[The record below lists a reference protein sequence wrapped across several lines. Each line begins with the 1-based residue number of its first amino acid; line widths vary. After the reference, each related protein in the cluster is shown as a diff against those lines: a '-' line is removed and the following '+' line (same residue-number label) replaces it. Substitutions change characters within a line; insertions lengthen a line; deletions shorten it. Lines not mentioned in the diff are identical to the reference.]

1 MEVMK
6 RNILSTFVLLLLL
19 GILLLGYFGR
29 AAPTVPDKGRC
40 SSPYD
45 GTWSGTLV
53 GVTMREDF
61 SPVFREGIAFDLTL
75 KLSCI
80 SIDGSTT
87 SLDVTEMRA
96 SYWPLGCTAGCR
108 PTNASPPQMPRAAA
122 FLGPPGSADDALYL
136 AFPNGASIVM
146 KAEISGDGKQLQ
158 GRSGEPLAWYFGHAS
173 RCPELMGQCNPIT
186 GSFTLAKKD

>member
-29 AAPTVPDKGRC
+29 ATPTVPDKGRC

-45 GTWSGTLV
+45 GTWIGTLV
-53 GVTMREDF
+53 GVNERKDF
-61 SPVFREGIAFDLTL
+61 RPMFREGIAFDLTL
-75 KLSCI
+75 ELSCT
-80 SIDGSTT
+80 STDGNVTL
-87 SLDVTEMRA
+87 LDVTEMRA
-96 SYWPLGCTAGCR
+96 SHWPLGCTAGCR
-108 PTNASPPQMPRAAA
+108 PANATPPQMPRAAA

-136 AFPNGASIVM
+136 AFPNGVSIVM
-146 KAEISGDGKQLQ
+146 KAEVSSDGKQLR

-173 RCPELMGQCNPIT
+173 RCPELTGQCTPIT
-186 GSFTLAKKD
+186 GSFTLSKT